1 MFKTKNIK
9 KFVSIV
15 CITLTQQ
22 HIYPILQNSTLQ
34 AINFT
39 VENDEKEEYLTVTL
53 KERLHCLIVQPQRTG
68 EPDIHYQDNNSRL
81 LLGVRRIDNRSKV
94 KRTTTGTQHLGEEI
108 RKILSTS
115 KDYEQVLLTLQ
126 PNDLNESN
134 IPDLPYTQLRLP
146 AKLTDSLTTEALE
159 KLITKYPTLKTTLN
173 DQDYI
178 PIVGCQ
184 TSPNTEHLDK
194 KILWSLDS
202 QQMIPPT
209 PDQLNEIVP
218 KQLKTVGKLRTWL
231 SEHNPEFWKPFA
243 ANPIEPRPESPIVP
257 HKAPEEIKL
266 NQQSEEQNE
275 ALIQPNIS
283 TAHKTLNCAIPM
295 RPHTEYRPV
304 PPTNSQPITQQTNL
318 TAAAH
323 TNSTNIGAAYV
334 SEGPLAI
341 FVLPGEHDTN
351 DDETTLDICNMEL
364 GSDNVT
370 GELTALPQKTSDH
383 AQLDVFEEFAE
394 AIAAEGPSCG
404 PSFLCK
410 AKHVIR
416 SRPNTSLTVGVGSTT
431 LLGTLIYKLTKLF
444 SRNKSKATNKKNVI
458 SSHHNNHVGSHI

>member
-1 MFKTKNIK
+1 MFKNKNIK

-22 HIYPILQNSTLQ
+22 YIDPILQNSTLQ

-39 VENDEKEEYLTVTL
+39 VENDEEEYLTVTL
-53 KERLHCLIVQPQRTG
+53 NERLHCLIVQPHRNSA
-68 EPDIHYQDNNSRL
+68 PDIENRDINTRL
-81 LLGVRRIDNRSKV
+81 LLGVLRINNYSKTI
-94 KRTTTGTQHLGEEI
+94 RTTTGNRNLGDQLHDI
-108 RKILSTS
+108 IKNSRSDDL
-115 KDYEQVLLTLQ
+115 VLLTLN
-126 PNDLNESN
+126 PMNLEDCK

-146 AKLTDSLTTEALE
+146 AKLTNSLTNEAIE

-173 DQDYI
+173 AQEYI
-178 PIVGCQ
+178 PIVECQ
-184 TSPNTEHLDK
+184 ISTGTEHMDK
-194 KILWSLDS
+194 KILWSLES
-202 QQMIPPT
+202 QQKIKPT
-209 PDQLNEIVP
+209 PGQLKDIVP
-218 KQLKTVGKLRTWL
+218 KQLMTVGKLTEWL
-231 SEHNPEFWKPFA
+231 NTHNPEFWTPFA
-243 ANPIEPRPESPIVP
+243 ANPIEPRPEGPIVP

-266 NQQSEEQNE
+266 NQQSEGQNE

-283 TAHKTLNCAIPM
+283 TAHKTLNCAIPT
-295 RPHTEYRPV
+295 RPGTEYGNV
-304 PPTNSQPITQQTNL
+304 PPTNSQTITQQTNL

-323 TNSTNIGAAYV
+323 TNSTNIGAEYV

-341 FVLPGEHDTN
+341 FVLPGEHDTS
-351 DDETTLDICNMEL
+351 DDETTLDICTMDL

-370 GELTALPQKTSDH
+370 GELNALPQKTSDH
-383 AQLDVFEEFAE
+383 AQLDVFEDYANALQE
-394 AIAAEGPSCG
+394 EGTSLG